1 MGACDSRLAAA
12 PETATANRKAIA
24 ETTSSK
30 AANPF
35 GLDPQ
40 SVRMFLP
47 TNARGKTLS
56 RSSCGCACFG
66 RHAHRKKA
74 AHQIGSRRSLFGR
87 KRNQVAGED
96 MRPLR
101 LTTRKGRWVFL

>member
-1 MGACDSRLAAA
+1 MDACGSRFAAA
-12 PETATANRKAIA
+12 PATATANKKAIA
-24 ETTSSK
+24 ETTSPK
-30 AANPF
+30 VANPS

-40 SVRMFLP
+40 SVRMFPP

-56 RSSCGCACFG
+56 CSSRGCACFG

-74 AHQIGSRRSLFGR
+74 APEIGSRRSLFGR

-96 MRPLR
+96 VAPLW
-101 LTTRKGRWVFL
+101 LTRRK

>member
-1 MGACDSRLAAA
+1 MDTCGSRLAAA
-12 PETATANRKAIA
+12 PTTATANRKTIA
-24 ETTSSK
+24 ETTSPK

-47 TNARGKTLS
+47 MNARGKTLS
-56 RSSCGCACFG
+56 RSSCECACFG

-74 AHQIGSRRSLFGR
+74 AHQFGSRRSLFGR

-101 LTTRKGRWVFL
+101 LTTHESCVVFL

>member
-1 MGACDSRLAAA
+1 MGACGSRFAAA
-12 PETATANRKAIA
+12 PATATANSKAIA
-24 ETTSSK
+24 ETTSPK
-30 AANPF
+30 VANPL

-56 RSSCGCACFG
+56 CSSRGCACFG

-74 AHQIGSRRSLFGR
+74 AHQMGSRRSLFGR

-101 LTTRKGRWVFL
+101 LTARKGRWVFL